1 MADDKK
7 LKLKEVTQGGC
18 VQSPSLM
25 TSLIPKINTGLTH
38 YVCLNNQHKV
48 KQLLLYTLEI
58 KTGHYLAYKNMLK
71 VSNKIS
77 TKRCC
82 VNVVQS

>member
-7 LKLKEVTQGGC
+7 LKLKEVTQGD
-18 VQSPSLM
+18 VLTPQAE
-25 TSLIPKINTGLTH
+25 KKVNTGLMH
-38 YVCLNNQHKV
+38 YVCLNNLHKV
-48 KQLLLYTLEI
+48 KHFLYTLEI
-58 KTGHYLAYKNMLK
+58 KTGHYLANKNMLK

-77 TKRCC
+77 MKRCC